1 MISEKLAKTMNEQ
14 IKNELESAYLY
25 LSMAAWFH
33 ARSLDGMA
41 HWMRCQAHEE
51 TIHAMK
57 FFDHLNDRGYPVA
70 LQDLKQAKTDWENPI
85 QLWEDTLQHERFI
98 TSKIDDLT
106 TIAREARDYA
116 VEPLLA
122 WFSKEQVEEEATAA
136 RVLEQMKM
144 AGSDRSALIFIDRE
158 LGGRVFVAGSP
169 FDPTAY
175 NTAT

>member
-1 MISEKLAKTMNEQ
+1 MIHEKLAKAMNEQ
-14 IKNELESAYLY
+14 IRNELESAYLY

-51 TIHAMK
+51 MIHAMK
-57 FFDHLNDRGYPVA
+57 FFDHLNDRGHAVV
-70 LQDLKQAKTDWENPI
+70 LQDLKQIKTEWQNPI
-85 QLWEDTLQHERFI
+85 EVWEDTLAHERFI

-106 TIAREARDYA
+106 TIAREVRDYA

-122 WFSKEQVEEEATAA
+122 WFSKEQVEEEATAS

-144 AGSDRSALIFIDRE
+144 VGQDRSALIFVDRE
-158 LGGRVFVAGSP
+158 LGTRVFPPGSP
-169 FDPTAY
+169 FNPAAY
-175 NTAT
+175 NTAA